1 MKIKKTIFP
10 MLGLSLCLGVLI
22 SCGSKENPKAKE
34 TTSIKTSEIN
44 KTTSKSTSTST
55 TSKTNT
61 TTSKSTS
68 SSTSTS
74 TQTDITTSTEI
85 VEEDKYTRED
95 NKIYFGAYPQTKV
108 EATSENG
115 LSAITYDSTWTSY
128 KYYIETEQ
136 TDFMYYKDVDI
147 DNNGTY
153 DYRGVY
159 FTQYRPSN
167 FSESSSVDN
176 SCQYDNNYAV
186 NTVYWFSYDPIEWN
200 ILNEN
205 DGKAFIL
212 ADLILDSQD
221 YYPGGSEESFNHN
234 GGTGYVNNYE
244 LSAIRKF
251 LNDDFYNTAFTTLQ
265 NTIIEETTV
274 DNSASTT
281 GSSSNIYECNNTN
294 DKIFLLSFSEA
305 TSSTY
310 GLNTTTSRQ
319 AMGSDY
325 AKCQGLYVSKLGSD
339 LGYSRWW
346 LRSPYYQYAD
356 GTYYVVESGYTDF
369 YYVYGTDFGI
379 RPACWIKL

>member
-1 MKIKKTIFP
+1 MKIKKSIFSI
-10 MLGLSLCLGVLI
+10 LGLSLCLGALI
-22 SCGSKENPKAKE
+22 SCGSKENPAAKE
-34 TTSIKTSEIN
+34 TTSIKTS
-44 KTTSKSTSTST
+44 KTSTST
-55 TSKTNT
+55 
-61 TTSKSTS
+61 
-68 SSTSTS
+68 STSTS
-74 TQTDITTSTEI
+74 TQTSTSTSTSTSTQTLTSTEI

-128 KYYIETEQ
+128 KYNIESEQ
-136 TDFMYYKDVDI
+136 ADFMYYKDVDV

-167 FSESSSVDN
+167 FSESSSVDD
-176 SCQYDNNYAV
+176 SCQYDNGYTT
-186 NTVYWFSYDPIEWN
+186 NTIYWFSYDPIEWN

-221 YYPGGSEESFNHN
+221 FYPGGSEESFNHN

-251 LNDDFYNTAFTTLQ
+251 LNDTFYNTAFTTLQ

-281 GSSSNIYECNNTN
+281 ESSSNIFEYNNTN
-294 DKIFLLSFSEA
+294 DKLLLLSFREA

-319 AMGSDY
+319 AMSSDY
-325 AKCQGLYVSKLGSD
+325 AKCQGLYVSKSGSD
-339 LGYSRWW
+339 LGCSSWW
-346 LRSPYYQYAD
+346 LRSPNYQYAD

-369 YYVYGTDFGI
+369 YYVYGTDFGV